1 MNREKEIMEAL
12 KALGIRT
19 ESDLRA
25 AIKKTTVNI
34 STMASVRESRKGWW
48 DNEHLCSGF

>member
-1 MNREKEIMEAL
+1 MNREKKVMEVL
-12 KALGIRT
+12 KALGIHT

-34 STMASVRESRKGWW
+34 STMAAGHTEPESVVG
-48 DNEHLCSGF
+48 